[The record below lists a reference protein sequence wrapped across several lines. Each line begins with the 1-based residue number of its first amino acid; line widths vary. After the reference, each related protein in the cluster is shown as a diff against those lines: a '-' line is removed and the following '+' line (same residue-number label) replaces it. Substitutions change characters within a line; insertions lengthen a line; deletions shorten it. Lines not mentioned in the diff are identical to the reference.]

1 MTSLAKRAW
10 LSDGH
15 RPLAWPLL
23 LADARKCSMSFPFD
37 AGYVI
42 AGKYELVRRIG
53 RGSMGEVWA
62 AYHRSLFD
70 EVAIKLLCGVSM
82 GGGEDPSTAAVRF
95 RFEAQVAA
103 RLSRKTRHIVRV
115 TDHGEEAGLAY
126 LVMELLDGQ
135 TLGARLLGGGCLGL
149 RETGNVIRQIARG
162 LEEAHRAGVVHRDLK
177 PANVFL
183 AHGEDRE
190 DLVKV
195 LDFGIAR
202 TIHTVRMAPTFVTG
216 EGLVFGTPGYM
227 SPEQAIPGSRLD
239 ERCDLWALSTIAY
252 EALTGELP
260 VAGAHTEELM
270 GNLIAGRIVPIRE
283 RKPELPSALS
293 SFFEAAFARNID
305 DRFTSAQ
312 ELVRRFESA
321 LSTNEGAGL
330 RIARGQTLQGSTLP
344 ITFPM
349 RGRQPG
355 GRSEQRQGHRN
366 TPSRIAVALSFA
378 GMLFGMTAVAATWCA
393 VGVRRVGLSARPASC
408 ATVQAVT
415 APAATPPPPAPEAPS
430 DENAAIQA
438 PKLRTSMSSLARV
451 HAAPSAAASAAASA
465 WPAELKGVP
474 SASTPVPSPRASRA
488 GDKSNVL

>member
-1 MTSLAKRAW
+1 MSSGR
-10 LSDGH
+10 
-15 RPLAWPLL
+15 RVPLAALAWRLL

-37 AGYVI
+37 AGQVI

-53 RGSMGEVWA
+53 SGSMGEVWA
-62 AYHRSLFD
+62 AYHRTLFD
-70 EVAIKLLCGVSM
+70 EVAIKLLRGVPM
-82 GGGEDPSTAAVRF
+82 GGVEDPSTAAVRF

-135 TLGARLLGGGCLGL
+135 TLGARLLGGCLSL
-149 RETGNVIRQIARG
+149 REAGNVIRQIARG

-183 AHGEDRE
+183 AHGEDGE

-227 SPEQAIPGSRLD
+227 SPEQAMPGSRLD

-270 GNLIAGRIVPIRE
+270 GNLMAGHIVPILE
-283 RKPELPSALS
+283 RKPELPPALS
-293 SFFEAAFARNID
+293 SFFEAAFARSID
-305 DRFTSAQ
+305 GRFKSVG

-321 LSTNEGAGL
+321 LSTNDGAG

-349 RGRQPG
+349 RGRRPG
-355 GRSEQRQGHRN
+355 GESDHRRGRRN

-378 GMLFGMTAVAATWCA
+378 GMLFGVTAVAATWCA
-393 VGVRRVGLSARPASC
+393 VGARRVGLSARPASC
-408 ATVQAVT
+408 ATVQAVA
-415 APAATPPPPAPEAPS
+415 APAPSPTPRALEAPS
-430 DENAAIQA
+430 DEDAAIQA
-438 PKLRTSMSSLARV
+438 PNLRIGISALARV
-451 HAAPSAAASAAASA
+451 HAAPTAAASAAASA
-465 WPAELKGVP
+465 LPAELQGVP
-474 SASTPVPSPRASRA
+474 SASSPVPSPRASRA
-488 GDKSNVL
+488 FDKSNVL